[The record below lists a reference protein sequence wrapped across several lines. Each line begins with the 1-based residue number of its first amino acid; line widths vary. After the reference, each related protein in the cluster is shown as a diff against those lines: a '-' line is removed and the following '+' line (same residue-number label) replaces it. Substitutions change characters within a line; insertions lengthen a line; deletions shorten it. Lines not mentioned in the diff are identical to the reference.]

1 MHTVL
6 SLDSLSLVA
15 FCNCFELL
23 KTVTIKQPHSGNY
36 TILCHLQT
44 TLESEIDAGQGINV
58 GSGKFGKMN
67 KQNVQT
73 YVEKISNFEIFVAHG
88 CRAWKNIQN

>member
-1 MHTVL
+1 MPYGVKHSDVFCIHT
-6 SLDSLSLVA
+6 LDL
-15 FCNCFELL
+15 
-23 KTVTIKQPHSGNY
+23 G
-36 TILCHLQT
+36 
-44 TLESEIDAGQGINV
+44 IDVRQGINV